1 MRLHLRLLNIAVYE
15 NYIQKLQGFGDP
27 NIKEEEILDQFR
39 NGVEAANNEIDCV
52 LFFLKKNRFK
62 QEDVN
67 FFHFFQDIIL
77 LGRCKKNSILIMTNC
92 EKGWLAKDEQK
103 LNKDLQKIIENC
115 DGQTYEFRLRLDDK
129 NEDDDEDLKKNITKR
144 EKSIKELNE
153 FLEGKTFD
161 KISLEYVQ
169 TEQFKKFWF
178 KQVMPVLG
186 KLLKSP
192 SPIVNV
198 CLAPVKFVAKAIYN
212 SYKDKKNKIL
222 FIGLPDSGKHL
233 IANFI
238 YSNYFQSEFHASSPF
253 KANPESNVHFGNH
266 EIVLMNTVDFDH
278 PEFYNQL
285 KDSCKLTSNQFD
297 WIVFVVHLENTN
309 SPINTKFKALFQNF
323 QNDFLKNKGSQNSI
337 LIITTNNLTSGDVDK
352 FVEQQK
358 TADNEFI
365 SILDNCQKYFHHDLN
380 NFSRSDR
387 TIYNFLKEKPK
398 SVELSFSA

>member
-1 MRLHLRLLNIAVYE
+1 MNILFK
-15 NYIQKLQGFGDP
+15 KLQGFGDP

-92 EKGWLAKDEQK
+92 EKGWLEKDEQK
-103 LNKDLQKIIENC
+103 TNKDLQKIIENC

-169 TEQFKKFWF
+169 TENFKKFWS
-178 KQVMPVLG
+178 KDVMPVLKEFISLRG
-186 KLLKSP
+186 LAVL
-192 SPIVNV
+192 V
-198 CLAPVKFVAKAIYN
+198 APVVFIPVTGFLIGAYLTGAFDN
-212 SYKDKKNKIL
+212 PYKDKKNKIL
-222 FIGLPDSGKHL
+222 FVGLPDSGKHL
-233 IANFI
+233 VANFI
-238 YSNYFQSEFHASSPF
+238 YSNYFQSEFNASSPF

-278 PEFYNQL
+278 PQFYSHL
-285 KDSCKLTSNQFD
+285 KISCKLTSNQFD
-297 WIVFVVHLENTN
+297 WIVFVVHLENT
-309 SPINTKFKALFQNF
+309 SSQIDTKFKALFQKF

-337 LIITTNNLTSGDVDK
+337 LIITTKNLKRDDESRIKRDFVD
-352 FVEQQK
+352 
-358 TADNEFI
+358 
-365 SILDNCQKYFHHDLN
+365 YHHVFPFDLN
-380 NFSRSDR
+380 DFSDSGQ
-387 TIYNFLKEKPK
+387 TVFGSLKKKPIK
-398 SVELSFSA
+398 SIELSFDA